1 MASLIEN
8 MITILEEEELMHEK
22 LIELAKEKSG
32 VIVKNDIEGLQRITA
47 SEQVIMDQVL
57 AAEKRREECLKD
69 ISIVINRPVSTI
81 TVTALAELMK
91 GKPDIQRRLTK
102 IHDNFGK
109 ILKNLKVLNERNN
122 ALIKESLD
130 MIQFDLNL
138 LTAMRQTPITADYD
152 KNAGNVGMHT
162 TGRGVF
168 DKIQ

>member
-8 MITILEEEELMHEK
+8 MITILEEEELLHEK
-22 LIELAKEKSG
+22 LVELAKGKAD
-32 VIVKNDIEGLQRITA
+32 IIIKNDIEGLQRITA
-47 SEQVIMDQVL
+47 SEQTIMDAVL

-69 ISIVINRPVSTI
+69 ISIVINKPVDTI
-81 TVTALAELMK
+81 TVTVLAELMK

-102 IHDNFGK
+102 IHDNFGGV
-109 ILKNLKVLNERNN
+109 LKKLKALNERNS

>member
-8 MITILEEEELMHEK
+8 MITILEEEELLHEK
-22 LIELAKEKSG
+22 LVELAKGKADI
-32 VIVKNDIEGLQRITA
+32 IVKNDIEELQRITA
-47 SEQVIMDQVL
+47 SEQVIMDEVL

-69 ISIVINRPVSTI
+69 IGIVINKPVDTI

-109 ILKNLKVLNERNN
+109 VLKNLKSLNERNN

>member
-8 MITILEEEELMHEK
+8 MITILEEEELLHEK

-32 VIVKNDIEGLQRITA
+32 IIIKNDIEGLQRITA
-47 SEQVIMDQVL
+47 LEQTIMDSVL
-57 AAEKRREECLKD
+57 AAEKRREECVKD
-69 ISIVINRPVSTI
+69 ISIVINKPVNEI
-81 TVTALAELMK
+81 TVTKLSELMK
-91 GKPDIQRRLTK
+91 GKPDIQRRLSK

-109 ILKNLKVLNERNN
+109 VLSNLKVLNERNN